1 MTNHPHYEDKL
12 LRETTFDVYQMYAMR
27 TPEEVLERLGKYGTT
42 HILVENSICYQGGRK
57 EDNCATPD
65 LLDLA
70 NNHLESDR
78 TTKKVPNRDPQTKKS
93 VCKSQLNSS
102 FFSRPDYLNVS
113 VMQFANPTIQ
123 VLKNISK
130 KFSKIILF
138 EFTN

>member
-1 MTNHPHYEDKL
+1 
-12 LRETTFDVYQMYAMR
+12 MYAMR

-70 NNHLESDR
+70 NDHLESDR
-78 TTKKVPNRDPQTKKS
+78 TTKKVHNPAQYKLQYKI
-93 VCKSQLNSS
+93 
-102 FFSRPDYLNVS
+102 FRPDYLSAS
-113 VMQFANPTIQ
+113 VMQFVSPTIQ
-123 VLKNISK
+123 VSRNISK
-130 KFSKIILF
+130 KFLKIILF

>member
-1 MTNHPHYEDKL
+1 MKSEFLGHGSPNFTLTYASSPEFSKFYKSSWRALTNHPHYEDKL

-70 NNHLESDR
+70 NDHLESDR
-78 TTKKVPNRDPQTKKS
+78 TTKKVT
-93 VCKSQLNSS
+93 
-102 FFSRPDYLNVS
+102 
-113 VMQFANPTIQ
+113 
-123 VLKNISK
+123 
-130 KFSKIILF
+130 
-138 EFTN
+138 

>member
-1 MTNHPHYEDKL
+1 
-12 LRETTFDVYQMYAMR
+12 MYAMR

-78 TTKKVPNRDPQTKKS
+78 TTKKVPNRNPRTRIQTVKLKIPGNFFLKS
-93 VCKSQLNSS
+93 NPELLLQSS
-102 FFSRPDYLNVS
+102 YSF
-113 VMQFANPTIQ
+113 
-123 VLKNISK
+123 
-130 KFSKIILF
+130 
-138 EFTN
+138 

>member
-1 MTNHPHYEDKL
+1 
-12 LRETTFDVYQMYAMR
+12 MYAMR

-70 NNHLESDR
+70 NDHLESDR
-78 TTKKVPNRDPQTKKS
+78 TTKKVTPPNQS
-93 VCKSQLNSS
+93 SNSHES
-102 FFSRPDYLNVS
+102 FRPDYLSAS
-113 VMQFANPTIQ
+113 VMQFVNPIIQ
-123 VLKNISK
+123 VSKNISK
-130 KFSKIILF
+130 KFLKTTLV

>member
-1 MTNHPHYEDKL
+1 
-12 LRETTFDVYQMYAMR
+12 MYAMR

-78 TTKKVPNRDPQTKKS
+78 TTKKVPKPIPIHRGESWSEWTCLDTPDPNRI
-93 VCKSQLNSS
+93 NH
-102 FFSRPDYLNVS
+102 FF
-113 VMQFANPTIQ
+113 
-123 VLKNISK
+123 
-130 KFSKIILF
+130 
-138 EFTN
+138 

>member
-1 MTNHPHYEDKL
+1 MRVQKFEFGVSSWRALTNHPHYEDKL

-70 NNHLESDR
+70 NDHLESDR
-78 TTKKVPNRDPQTKKS
+78 TTKKVTPSNQS
-93 VCKSQLNSS
+93 SNSH
-102 FFSRPDYLNVS
+102 
-113 VMQFANPTIQ
+113 
-123 VLKNISK
+123 LK
-130 KFSKIILF
+130 F
-138 EFTN
+138 

>member
-1 MTNHPHYEDKL
+1 
-12 LRETTFDVYQMYAMR
+12 MYAMR

-78 TTKKVPNRDPQTKKS
+78 TTKKVPNRNPRTEKS
-93 VCKSQLNSS
+93 VCAMTKLKIMIRIVFQL
-102 FFSRPDYLNVS
+102 V
-113 VMQFANPTIQ
+113 
-123 VLKNISK
+123 KNLSLILLDQ
-130 KFSKIILF
+130 II
-138 EFTN
+138 